1 MKIKVNVVKTCTFHP
16 HVGLRKKYQDLL
28 FHFESVRLMGRLSGC
43 RVCGAGWRGGG
54 VQLDDCSA
62 FDSLL
67 LTVPT
72 ALSPIVE
79 ATL

>member
-1 MKIKVNVVKTCTFHP
+1 MVVGFVVP
-16 HVGLRKKYQDLL
+16 R
-28 FHFESVRLMGRLSGC
+28 
-43 RVCGAGWRGGG
+43 GG

-72 ALSPIVE
+72 APSPIVE
-79 ATL
+79 AAL